1 MSTGMRLS
9 TANGD
14 DPVNR
19 ARQRYSHEL
28 AVYTFQRYRIARE
41 SAEVKEKNRTN
52 GTRSNGVGLEDN
64 NSARPQLGRFL
75 ICGDRFSDVDGA
87 TGTGGESESDGQST
101 TRLEHQAR
109 EGEKDVATPRTSA
122 DGLDTRGRARTVRG
136 LRGLQHEESDVGPG
150 ESVEFNFALC

>member
-1 MSTGMRLS
+1 MSTGTHLS
-9 TANGD
+9 AGNGD

-41 SAEVKEKNRTN
+41 SAGVKEKNRTN
-52 GTRSNGVGLEDN
+52 GTRSNGVGLEGN

-75 ICGDRFSDVDGA
+75 ICRDRFSDVDGA

-109 EGEKDVATPRTSA
+109 EGEKDVATPRTSG
-122 DGLDTRGRARTVRG
+122 DDLDARGRTRTVRG
-136 LRGLQHEESDVGPG
+136 LRELQREEPDIDPG
-150 ESVEFNFALC
+150 ELVE